1 MLALNT
7 IQSLVLLPPRPECW
21 DMVCM
26 FYYAWFIQCW
36 ALELQVY
43 QTRTLPT
50 SPLPNPDTSFYKMHL
65 QCFFIQEA
73 LPEGPQKKIVSC
85 VEEHLSHW
93 APQFLEPASARPV
106 ALP

>member
-1 MLALNT
+1 MLALNS

-50 SPLPNPDTSFYKMHL
+50 LPLPNPDTSFYKMHL

-73 LPEGPQKKIVSC
+73 LLKLQTSPTQHYMNSLPIWLFGSCHLCPVSPE
-85 VEEHLSHW
+85 
-93 APQFLEPASARPV
+93 F
-106 ALP
+106 